1 MPKGLYLGV
10 DGCKEGWVA
19 VALHE
24 DGTFCD
30 SMVAK
35 ELSVLIDYYPKGKT
49 IGVDMP
55 LDLVNEPTRI
65 ADQLVRKELGPK
77 RGRSVFPAIPKF
89 MIEPRWINLGAN
101 ELNDESRNRFD
112 CAFSRQTINLKK
124 KILEVNQ
131 CSLNGS
137 NIIEVHPELCFMHMN
152 NGVPLS
158 YSKKTWNGMQ
168 HRLSLLTSTGIKLPN
183 DMGPKTGIISSDDII
198 DAAAVAWTVRR
209 YAFGKALSYPDDHD
223 SPQIWV

>member
-1 MPKGLYLGV
+1 MPKVLYLGV

-30 SMVAK
+30 SIVAK
-35 ELSVLIDYYPKGKT
+35 ELSVLIDYYSEVKT

-89 MIEPRWINLGAN
+89 MIEPR
-101 ELNDESRNRFD
+101 S
-112 CAFSRQTINLKK
+112 
-124 KILEVNQ
+124 V
-131 CSLNGS
+131 
-137 NIIEVHPELCFMHMN
+137 
-152 NGVPLS
+152 S
-158 YSKKTWNGMQ
+158 YT
-168 HRLSLLTSTGIKLPN
+168 HLR
-183 DMGPKTGIISSDDII
+183 
-198 DAAAVAWTVRR
+198 AHETV
-209 YAFGKALSYPDDHD
+209 
-223 SPQIWV
+223 